1 MVQMCSLISF
11 HSEVEINV
19 ISATPRSS
27 IRRSSVNSPK
37 TLNQIKPTSKFP
49 ADLQKN
55 QICELLDNTGK
66 RALLFYCYCVK
77 IPFLTFAAKNICL
90 PISHVGRVSN
100 TSHVSHIIIQSKIIQ
115 SSCYTLLFYSS
126 SKNLNSQH
134 ASKLPSISGFHNEN
148 VNMDLNGLLWNL
160 IYADC

>member
-1 MVQMCSLISF
+1 MFCLIFF

-37 TLNQIKPTSKFP
+37 TLNQIKPTSKSP
-49 ADLQKN
+49 AEIQKIKSVSC
-55 QICELLDNTGK
+55 QTILVSEPH
-66 RALLFYCYCVK
+66 LFDCYCVK

-100 TSHVSHIIIQSKIIQ
+100 TLHVSHIIIQSKIIQ

-126 SKNLNSQH
+126 SRNLNSQH
-134 ASKLPSISGFHNEN
+134 ACKLPSISGF
-148 VNMDLNGLLWNL
+148 
-160 IYADC
+160 